1 MERGGLQGDEIT
13 MKSAMGAC
21 VWAGEWELA
30 LSAGRTAWVPALPA
44 LRREDESAGRTAWVP
59 ALPALRREDEYA
71 HMSQKCLGLS
81 RRIRGNAASLG
92 TGARGSMRSGCFA
105 KMPPQLML
113 RSIALPSTSAARTDD
128 RFHGDFVALQTSP
141 FHTTQQLHRD
151 LPLPSLKGLKV
162 SAFAFKG

>member
-30 LSAGRTAWVPALPA
+30 L
-44 LRREDESAGRTAWVP
+44 SAGRTAWVP